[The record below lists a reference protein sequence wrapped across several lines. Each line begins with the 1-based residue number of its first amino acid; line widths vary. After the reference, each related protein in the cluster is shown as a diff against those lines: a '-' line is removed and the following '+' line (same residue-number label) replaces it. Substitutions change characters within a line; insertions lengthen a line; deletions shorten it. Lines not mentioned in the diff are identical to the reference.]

1 MEKAAFWLLL
11 ICFQLGEGCNKGSNE
26 LPIEGSG
33 LAPGFQAASGGSG
46 HPGLAPGFQAASGGS
61 GHPGLAPGFQA
72 PSEES
77 GHPGL
82 APEFQ
87 ATPQPQ
93 VATFRPPS
101 CEDQFGKTRGVGI
114 GYH

>member
-46 HPGLAPGFQAASGGS
+46 HPGLAPGFQA
-61 GHPGLAPGFQA
+61 
-72 PSEES
+72 
-77 GHPGL
+77 
-82 APEFQ
+82 
-87 ATPQPQ
+87 TPQPQ

-101 CEDQFGKTRGVGI
+101 CEDQFGKTRGVSI
-114 GYH
+114 WYH

>member
-33 LAPGFQAASGGSG
+33 LAPGFQAPSEESG

-61 GHPGLAPGFQA
+61 GHPGLAPGF
-72 PSEES
+72 
-77 GHPGL
+77 L
-82 APEFQ
+82 

-114 GYH
+114 WYH